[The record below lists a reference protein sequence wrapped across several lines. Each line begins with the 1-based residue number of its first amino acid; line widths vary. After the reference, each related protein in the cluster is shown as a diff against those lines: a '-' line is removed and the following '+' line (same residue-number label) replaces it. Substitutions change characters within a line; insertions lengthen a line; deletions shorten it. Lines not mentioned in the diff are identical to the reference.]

1 MDPLQRRASF
11 LEALVEGYKAK
22 NAELKQQLAART
34 EPLQSTQLLM
44 EERAFNR
51 ALQAQVD
58 ALSKEVQELR
68 AHRGPAQRAPDPA
81 ALAPMRRHYQQ
92 RIESAAKA
100 ALAASK
106 SRGTDDEL
114 IAELVALRARVEEI
128 DGPALRV
135 HHYNDNA
142 RQENK
147 VIGAQDSVES
157 IRQAVLDRRLELA
170 RFKALL
176 SQGGD

>member
-1 MDPLQRRASF
+1 MDPLQRRVAF

-22 NAELKQQLAART
+22 NAELKQQLAARA
-34 EPLQSTQLLM
+34 EPSSSALLLK

-68 AHRGPAQRAPDPA
+68 AHRGPVQRDPS
-81 ALAPMRRHYQQ
+81 ALRRHYQQ

-128 DGPALRV
+128 DGPAVRV
-135 HHYNDNA
+135 HRGDLPRRRDN
-142 RQENK
+142 K
-147 VIGAQDSVES
+147 VVIGAQDSVES

-170 RFKALL
+170 RYKALL
-176 SQGGD
+176 SQS